1 MARFPVQRLRVH
13 RLQVRRF
20 QIRRSQ
26 AGAFAGLALLLAPL
40 IPAPAL
46 RAEPL
51 GASSEPAASARLP
64 FQTAVPLAPGPLD
77 PGSQVVMIQAP
88 APTGTPTGQ
97 ARDLG
102 AETLAAQPLLADAA
116 SPGPQASPEPGLG
129 EALAPSSPAQSA
141 LGAHLRQKGFL
152 FYGAWWCPACFRQKS
167 LFGEQA
173 GQRLPY
179 VECDRN
185 DAGRERC
192 QAADIR
198 AYPTWVRG
206 QERREGVLSLEE
218 LARWSGWKPR

>member
-1 MARFPVQRLRVH
+1 MARFPVPRLRVH

-20 QIRRSQ
+20 QTGRAQ
-26 AGAFAGLALLLAPL
+26 AGALAGLALLLAPL
-40 IPAPAL
+40 IPTPAL

-51 GASSEPAASARLP
+51 GASAGRAASARQPL
-64 FQTAVPLAPGPLD
+64 QSAVPLAPGPQG
-77 PGSQVVMIQAP
+77 PGSQVAMIQAP
-88 APTGTPTGQ
+88 APTGTATGQ
-97 ARDLG
+97 ARDPR
-102 AETLAAQPLLADAA
+102 AEALAGPLLLADAA

-129 EALAPSSPAQSA
+129 EALAPSSPEQSA

-192 QAADIR
+192 QAAEIR

>member
-1 MARFPVQRLRVH
+1 
-13 RLQVRRF
+13 
-20 QIRRSQ
+20 
-26 AGAFAGLALLLAPL
+26 
-40 IPAPAL
+40 
-46 RAEPL
+46 
-51 GASSEPAASARLP
+51 
-64 FQTAVPLAPGPLD
+64 
-77 PGSQVVMIQAP
+77 MIQAP
-88 APTGTPTGQ
+88 ATLDGVATGQ
-97 ARDLG
+97 ARDPG
-102 AETLAAQPLLADAA
+102 SEALAHPLLLADAA
-116 SPGPQASPEPGLG
+116 SPGPQANPEPGLG

-185 DAGRERC
+185 DTGRERC

-218 LARWSGWKPR
+218 LARWSGWKSR

>member
-1 MARFPVQRLRVH
+1 MT
-13 RLQVRRF
+13 
-20 QIRRSQ
+20 
-26 AGAFAGLALLLAPL
+26 LLLAPL
-40 IPAPAL
+40 LPAPAL

-51 GASSEPAASARLP
+51 GASAGHPDSIRPPYSG
-64 FQTAVPLAPGPLD
+64 AVPLAPEAPTSKRQVATLQSWETAGMASRKGRN
-77 PGSQVVMIQAP
+77 PGSEFP
-88 APTGTPTGQ
+88 G
-97 ARDLG
+97 
-102 AETLAAQPLLADAA
+102 AQPLLAQAA
-116 SPGPQASPEPGLG
+116 SPAPQANSEPGLG
-129 EALAPSSPAQSA
+129 EALAPSSPAQLA
-141 LGAHLRQKGFL
+141 LGAYLRQKGFL

-179 VECDRN
+179 VECDRS

-192 QAADIR
+192 TAADIR